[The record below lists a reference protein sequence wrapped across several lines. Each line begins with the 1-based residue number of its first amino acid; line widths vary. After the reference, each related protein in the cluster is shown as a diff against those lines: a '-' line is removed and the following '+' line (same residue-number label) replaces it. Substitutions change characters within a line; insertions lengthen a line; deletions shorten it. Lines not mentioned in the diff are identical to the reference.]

1 MDTNNLCPLLCV
13 CQISLKVL
21 NNNLQPITLIILESG
36 NIHFLH
42 FTDETP
48 TGVPG
53 KLNKRLPL
61 GRNYVKHMKC
71 VELLIT
77 RI

>member
-42 FTDETP
+42 FTDEDTDQSSRK
-48 TGVPG
+48 V
-53 KLNKRLPL
+53 KQKAPL
-61 GRNYVKHMKC
+61 RK
-71 VELLIT
+71 ELCET
-77 RI
+77 HEMR